1 MHKYFDENQILG
13 INGDGV
19 CTMIRGRANGYIYD
33 NQYISLSMI
42 ATLFIFATSNEVYNP
57 RMCDL
62 HCPTAVL
69 TKINDYL

>member
-1 MHKYFDENQILG
+1 MHNDKRTREWIYI
-13 INGDGV
+13 
-19 CTMIRGRANGYIYD
+19 YIYD

-62 HCPTAVL
+62 RCPTAVL